1 MKGTGAIA
9 AVILAAGQSSR
20 MEDFK
25 PLLPLGNECAIER
38 VIHAFRDVGIT
49 DLIVVTGHRGDEIH
63 RVLGPLKV
71 CCVDNKNYR
80 EGMFSSVRTGIR
92 ALPASCRAFFI
103 HPADIPLVRPHT
115 IRRLVDAFRASRPA
129 VLYPVF
135 DGRRGHPTL
144 IQYDLLPGIL
154 SWKETGGLRAFLQK
168 QAADSRECPVADEAV
183 LMDMDTPADY
193 RRLQARSARDDLPSA
208 VESRALMESIQ
219 MLPPAVQ
226 AHCRAVAAIARRLAE
241 ALNAAGVSIDA
252 ELTEAAALL
261 HDIARTQPDHAR
273 AGARLLETHGF
284 PRLAPLVADHMDLEV
299 DGEALL
305 DEAQIVFLADKL
317 AAGDRL
323 VDLEERFGRKL
334 AKYGHDPNVAA
345 AIARRRDNARRV
357 QAKVEAATGRALMTI
372 SGEIGNH
379 GEMER

>member
-1 MKGTGAIA
+1 VKGTSAIA

-20 MEDFK
+20 MERFK
-25 PLLPLGNECAIER
+25 PLLPIGSGRAIER
-38 VIHAFRDVGIT
+38 VAQAFLSAGIS
-49 DLIVVTGHRGDEIH
+49 DLIVVTGHRADE
-63 RVLGPLKV
+63 LQQTLAPLKV
-71 CCVDNKNYR
+71 SCVENKQYR
-80 EGMFSSVRTGIR
+80 QGMFSSVQAGIR
-92 ALPASCRAFFI
+92 ALPASCPAFFI

-115 IRRLVDAFRASRPA
+115 IRRLVDAFQAWRPA
-129 VLYPVF
+129 VLYPLF

-144 IQYDLLPGIL
+144 IQRDLIPGIL
-154 SWKETGGLRAFLQK
+154 SWKGTGGLRACLQDRE
-168 QAADSRECPVADEAV
+168 AASRELPVADEAV

-193 RRLQARSARDDLPSA
+193 RRLQARSLRGDLPSA
-208 VESRALMESIQ
+208 AEVRVLMEGIQ
-219 MLPPAVQ
+219 KLPADVV
-226 AHCRAVAAIARRLAE
+226 AHCRAVAAIARRLAD
-241 ALNAAGVSIDA
+241 ALAAAGVSIDS

-284 PRLAPLVADHMDLEV
+284 PRLAPLVADHMDLAA
-299 DGEALL
+299 DGEAPL

-323 VDLEERFGRKL
+323 VDLEERFGRKMD
-334 AKYGHDPNVAA
+334 KYGRDPDVAA

-357 QAKVEAATGRALMTI
+357 QAKVETAAGRSLMTI
-372 SGEIGNH
+372 IGETENR